1 MSGTKSSHTLVQ
13 ENSFSNEPGAVS
25 SFVWK
30 SIGAAICGAAI
41 PGVIFYFL
49 F

>member
-1 MSGTKSSHTLVQ
+1 MASQKASITISP
-13 ENSFSNEPGAVS
+13 ESNLAVEPSPAS
-25 SFVWK
+25 TFLWK
-30 SIGAAICGAAI
+30 SVGAAICGAAI

>member
-1 MSGTKSSHTLVQ
+1 MASQKT
-13 ENSFSNEPGAVS
+13 SFVISADNQFTSRSNAIPA
-25 SFVWK
+25 FVWK
-30 SIGAAICGAAI
+30 SVGAALCGAAI

>member
-1 MSGTKSSHTLVQ
+1 MASQKASIDISTETSLTTVQ
-13 ENSFSNEPGAVS
+13 GSVS

-30 SIGAAICGAAI
+30 SVGAAICGAAI

>member
-1 MSGTKSSHTLVQ
+1 MASPKASLGISAETSLTT
-13 ENSFSNEPGAVS
+13 NPGSVS

-30 SIGAAICGAAI
+30 SVGAAICGAAI